1 MEFLLAGGSATH
13 EMTGQRMNQQTVV
26 VQRIREM
33 ILQAELI
40 PGQRVTE
47 AGIAA
52 HLGISRTPVRQALP
66 ALAQEG
72 LLVPSKTRGYTVRE
86 FTVQE
91 ILDAIDVRAALEGIA
106 ACTIATR
113 GLSRPLLKAFSDCLE
128 EGDEIFAKR
137 KLAEEDGHRYGEMNS
152 RFHQLILDG
161 ADKTIV
167 SDFAARCHMVPFA
180 SPSMIAFDNLD
191 LNATYDLLFYAHQQH
206 HAIVDAIQRG
216 EGARAEA
223 LLREH
228 VNPQKQSMNLLN
240 RVRPIQNH
248 TDQNTRIVAQDR
260 RRAVDQRP

>member
-1 MEFLLAGGSATH
+1 MK
-13 EMTGQRMNQQTVV
+13 QQAVV

-33 ILQAELI
+33 ILQGELT

-47 AGIAA
+47 AGIAT

-72 LLVPSKTRGYTVRE
+72 LLVPSKVRGYTVRE

-106 ACTIATR
+106 ACTLAAR
-113 GLSRPLLKAFSDCLE
+113 GLSRPMLKAFSDCLE

-137 KLAEEDGHRYGEMNS
+137 KLDEEDGDRFGQMNS

-161 ADKTIV
+161 AGKTIV

-180 SPSMIAFDNLD
+180 SPGMIAFDNVD
-191 LNATYDLLFYAHQQH
+191 LNRTYDLLFYAHQQH
-206 HAIVDAIQRG
+206 HAIVDAMQGG

-228 VNPQKQSMNLLN
+228 VNPQKQSMNLLS
-240 RVRPIQNH
+240 RVRPVQNPIIVD
-248 TDQNTRIVAQDR
+248 TDQNGRTVTAGRQ
-260 RRAVDQRP
+260 RALDQHQ